1 MGTIQTAILLLLCST
16 TVVESQPFPC
26 PNFDTSQPD
35 VTPGSNIDLTMRH
48 GILPTKIQFPEV
60 TTNSESYPKID
71 LVPARSPSAFIETFA
86 WNDEACY
93 EFLRMENTVVG
104 SVNLFSTMSTSK
116 TIYNSGGWF
125 SSAYISRASSPP
137 LFDYLALSQAH
148 WNHSYYNNVRKDL
161 LGEKC
166 GAALLITNATML
178 GRGLVLKPSMP
189 QCQTYSAEFVSD
201 IFALPQTLEGN
212 MNAYIAFCNKY
223 GWYAPTEFN
232 LYSFTTRV
240 DVVLDS
246 TVTSYN
252 FGQAGTSDFTEKNCM
267 DPEVGLVTVAGW
279 DELGVL
285 QAFAANLTAV
295 INNFKMFYESHPV
308 DDRALPKVE
317 TLMKKQID
325 TYEGVPAYCGGTAA
339 PTQAPTSAATSS
351 TSHWAL
357 LPVTLFAGVIIQGL
371 LCLFEMK

>member
-1 MGTIQTAILLLLCST
+1 
-16 TVVESQPFPC
+16 
-26 PNFDTSQPD
+26 
-35 VTPGSNIDLTMRH
+35 MRH

-223 GWYAPTEFN
+223 GWYAPLHFYLN
-232 LYSFTTRV
+232 SFTTRL
-240 DVVLDS
+240 DVGIHDS
-246 TVTSYN
+246 GITSYH
-252 FGQAGTSDFTEKNCM
+252 FGQAGTSDFTDENCM
-267 DPEVGLVTVAGW
+267 DPEVGLVRLVGW
-279 DELGVL
+279 DEVGVF
-285 QAFAANLTAV
+285 QGIRSNSTAMR
-295 INNFKMFYESHPV
+295 NNFRLFYETYPV
-308 DDRALPKVE
+308 DNRALQPV
-317 TLMKKQID
+317 QILEKEQKF
-325 TYEGVPAYCGGTAA
+325 TYEGVPKNCGGTSTPTRA
-339 PTQAPTSAATSS
+339 PTRGTAVPTNAATNAAMRS
-351 TSHWAL
+351 TSHLTL
-357 LPVTLFAGVIIQGL
+357 LPVIFMAGAIVSLMTPLI
-371 LCLFEMK
+371 